1 METKT
6 KSTAKGAVKQ
16 NEETVI
22 TGFRYIV
29 NDVEAAVEFY
39 TDLLGFEVQMHVPPG
54 FAKLSKGNMNLFINK
69 PGYGG
74 AGQSMP
80 DGTVPEPGGWN
91 RFHVEVNDINK
102 LVAKLKSKGAQF
114 RSDIMEGQCGKQ
126 VLLQD
131 PSGNLVELFENKKQ

>member
-6 KSTAKGAVKQ
+6 KKAAIADVD
-16 NEETVI
+16 I

-29 NDVEAAVEFY
+29 NDVEAAVKFY
-39 TDLLGFEVQMHVPPG
+39 TEILGFEVEMHVAPG
-54 FAKLSKGNMNLFINK
+54 FAKLSKGNMNLFLNK

-74 AGQSMP
+74 AGQSMA
-80 DGTVPEPGGWN
+80 DGTAPEPGGWN
-91 RFHVEVNDINK
+91 RFHVEVNDLK
-102 LVAKLKSKGAQF
+102 SLVEKLKSEGAHF
-114 RSDIMEGQCGKQ
+114 RSDILEGQGGKQ